1 MARKTN
7 RVRKK
12 APKRSVG
19 STLAW
24 TAVLSLVFSA
34 GLITGQRM
42 LRADATP
49 PLLASATTPGAD
61 AEGAPSADAPK
72 TPPLSFS
79 FYEKLSD
86 DGAKGAESRAP
97 NQGIQDTL
105 EQARQG
111 EPDTNGELPAR
122 YTLQVGAHP
131 AMHKAKGQMGKLR
144 DKGLE
149 PHMVSIEKG
158 DGGKLYRVRV
168 GKFHSMDEARHF
180 QAELKRS
187 RDVDTFVTPL

>member
-12 APKRSVG
+12 TPKRSVG

-42 LRADATP
+42 LRAGATP
-49 PLLASATTPGAD
+49 PLLASA
-61 AEGAPSADAPK
+61 GAPADAPDDAPDDAPK
-72 TPPLSFS
+72 APPLSFS
-79 FYEKLSD
+79 FYEKLGD

-105 EQARQG
+105 EQARKG
-111 EPDTNGELPAR
+111 EPEANGELPAR

-180 QAELKRS
+180 QAEIKRS